1 MPPEPD
7 RPLEPADL
15 SDSYGE
21 DNSMISEAATATAA
35 TLDGSW
41 IDRSMAPS
49 PSIRSLEKFGR
60 PGGAGRALHLI
71 LHFV

>member
-7 RPLEPADL
+7 RPLELADL

-21 DNSMISEAATATAA
+21 DNSMISEAATAAAA
-35 TLDGSW
+35 TSDGSW

-60 PGGAGRALHLI
+60 RGGAGRALHLI

>member
-1 MPPEPD
+1 MPD

-21 DNSMISEAATATAA
+21 NNSMISEAATTPDRAIDP
-35 TLDGSW
+35 LSVDG
-41 IDRSMAPS
+41 RCHQF
-49 PSIRSLEKFGR
+49 RSLEKFVR

-71 LHFV
+71 LHFL